1 MEYDRYGFLMCAGEE
16 ETDDVLVAKANKLQ
30 RQSDE
35 INSRIKV
42 YMCFFFSVCV
52 SYIRPVGKW
61 DGKSLVGIVG
71 GGRG

>member
-1 MEYDRYGFLMCAGEE
+1 MEYDRYGFLMCAVEE

-35 INSRIKV
+35 INNCIKV

-52 SYIRPVGKW
+52 SHIHSVW
-61 DGKSLVGIVG
+61 
-71 GGRG
+71 